1 MREQKQPEGRIDIDF
16 SELEGRSYSCID
28 GCALCCLCQPELL
41 PDEERKLRNDPRLV
55 EAISGKHISPD
66 VRGAAIKLRGEHGA
80 CYFLDK
86 KRCGI
91 YADRPH
97 FCRSF
102 PISVFVGWRVQ
113 LNVNLSCRGIG
124 LAGEPLRKLGQ
135 EIMTGFDE
143 RTLYDEFSSARRVF
157 SDFNSNMRE
166 ARIAQSV
173 QSVRDA
179 AQTVVG
185 DLSDA
190 IGLSKILT
198 YAENGNTRQ
207 NSSAN
212 DIVRLARKSEAEA
225 NLEERAVIDGT
236 ELFDLPEKSM
246 LPVYIS
252 ERLDWRIFQLVDKEI
267 VGYNL
272 SEEGKIE
279 EMSRTDPSDVELLPI
294 GEDGARIFKEYFST
308 VNRRDCFLGHA
319 AHLCD
324 LEGYE
329 FNFAQVYLG
338 TMATNAL
345 DLWWRSSFLAS
356 LEGRERLDL
365 REIREGIVF
374 FDMDLLDLPTIGAF
388 I

>member
-1 MREQKQPEGRIDIDF
+1 MREQRLPEGRIDIDF

-41 PDEERKLRNDPRLV
+41 PDEERKFRNDAGLV

-66 VRGAAIKLRGEHGA
+66 VRGAAIRLRGEHGA

-124 LAGEPLRKLGQ
+124 LAGEPLRRLGQ
-135 EIMTGFDE
+135 EIITGFDE
-143 RTLYDEFSSARRVF
+143 RTLDDELSSARKVF

-166 ARIAQSV
+166 AKIAQSV
-173 QSVRDA
+173 QSVREA

-212 DIVRLARKSEAEA
+212 DIIRLARKVEAEA

-246 LPVYIS
+246 LPVYID

-272 SEEGKIE
+272 SEDGRIE

-294 GEDGARIFKEYFST
+294 GQDGARLFKEYFSI

-329 FNFAQVYLG
+329 FNFAQVYFG

-345 DLWWRSSFLAS
+345 DFWWRSSFLAS
-356 LEGRERLDL
+356 LEGRERLGL

>member
-1 MREQKQPEGRIDIDF
+1 LREQKQPEGRIDIDF

-55 EAISGKHISPD
+55 GAISGKHISPD

-185 DLSDA
+185 NLSDA

-246 LPVYIS
+246 LPVYIN

-272 SEEGKIE
+272 SEDGKIE

-294 GEDGARIFKEYFST
+294 GEDGARLFNEYFST

>member
-272 SEEGKIE
+272 SEDGKIE

-294 GEDGARIFKEYFST
+294 GEDGARLFKEYFST

>member
-1 MREQKQPEGRIDIDF
+1 MREQEQPEGHIDIDF

-41 PDEERKLRNDPRLV
+41 PNEERKFRNDPRLI

-66 VRGAAIKLRGEHGA
+66 VMGAAIRLRGEHGA

-86 KRCGI
+86 KRCRI

-124 LAGEPLRKLGQ
+124 LTGEPLRRLGQ
-135 EIMTGFDE
+135 EIMTGFDV

-157 SDFNSNMRE
+157 FDFNSNMRE

-173 QSVRDA
+173 QSVREA
-179 AQTVVG
+179 AQRVVG

-190 IGLSKILT
+190 IGLSKIMT

-207 NSSAN
+207 NSSAD
-212 DIVRLARKSEAEA
+212 DIVRLARKAEAEA

-246 LPVYIS
+246 LPVYIN
-252 ERLDWRIFQLVDKEI
+252 EQLDWRIFQLVDKEI

-272 SEEGKIE
+272 SEDGGIE

-294 GEDGARIFKEYFST
+294 GEDGTRPFKEYFST
-308 VNRRDCFLGHA
+308 VNQRDCFLGHA

-356 LEGRERLDL
+356 LDGRERLGL

>member
-1 MREQKQPEGRIDIDF
+1 LREQKQPEGRIDIDF

-272 SEEGKIE
+272 SEDGKIE

>member
-1 MREQKQPEGRIDIDF
+1 MREQGLPEGQIDIDF

-41 PDEERKLRNDPRLV
+41 PDEERKFRNDPRLV

-66 VRGAAIKLRGEHGA
+66 VRGAAIRLRGEHGA

-86 KRCGI
+86 KRCRI

-143 RTLYDEFSSARRVF
+143 RTLHDELSSARKVF

-173 QSVRDA
+173 QSVREA

-212 DIVRLARKSEAEA
+212 DITRLARKAEAEA

-246 LPVYIS
+246 LPVYIN

-267 VGYNL
+267 VGYYL
-272 SEEGKIE
+272 SEDGRIE
-279 EMSRTDPSDVELLPI
+279 ETSRTDPSDARLLPI
-294 GEDGARIFKEYFST
+294 EQDGAKLFKEYFSI

-338 TMATNAL
+338 TLATNAL

-356 LEGRERLDL
+356 LEGRERLGL